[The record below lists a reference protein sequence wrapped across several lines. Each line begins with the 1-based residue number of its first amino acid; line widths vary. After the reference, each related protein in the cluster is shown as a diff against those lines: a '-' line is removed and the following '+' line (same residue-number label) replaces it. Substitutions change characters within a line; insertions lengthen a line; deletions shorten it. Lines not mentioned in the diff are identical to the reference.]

1 MSASNCPETPRQ
13 KMIQMMYLVYTAMLA
28 LNVSAEV
35 VEGFKTVG
43 NAMTKSNEN
52 MEIKLQ
58 DTYDNFDFA
67 LKNNPAKVQEKYDQA
82 QEIKKLSNELIYN
95 IDTITY
101 SFISK
106 IARTADIKVYD
117 PENPDKPKARS
128 IKLKNEDGTPN
139 FDSIALALHEGGFSW
154 IAKMDDNHAGTRYF
168 LGNAE
173 GDVATEGAA
182 LTIKQGII
190 DFKKKVKST
199 LGADSTHVSL
209 GLAVEDTYLNSEG
222 KATSWEMLNFNN
234 TVAGAALV
242 TLTRMK
248 AEVMNAEFDAVN
260 MLYKQVRSNDFSF
273 DKIAVIARSNS
284 SYIMQ
289 GGKYELTVNVG
300 AYDSKAK
307 FEATVGGNRFT
318 SNDSGAV
325 VYTATC
331 GTTGPKT
338 VSGTVYVKNDN
349 GTESYDFK
357 QSYFVAEPMAVFEL
371 TEMNVVYFGID
382 NPVKISVPGAA
393 AHDVVVS
400 LADPSQATITPD
412 PKSGAGHYI
421 IKPKVNKG
429 TLKVNAS
436 IKDGKATR
444 HMGTTEFRVR
454 QIPDPKMS
462 LCNVESGKG
471 IPVGTFKSLAQKG
484 IAAKYGPDFP
494 FHLKLPTVVSQ
505 SVSISKIGCDEV
517 ECKSAAWNPEV
528 MSYVAKAKAGC
539 KVTVDAIVQMPDGS
553 KRNIAGSYRLTR

>member
-58 DTYDNFDFA
+58 DTYDNFEFA

-82 QEIKKLSNELIYN
+82 QEIKKLSNELTYN

-106 IARTADIKVYD
+106 IASSAEIKVFD
-117 PENPDKPKARS
+117 PENPDKPKARTV
-128 IKLKNEDGTPN
+128 KLKNEDGTPN
-139 FDSIALALHEGGFSW
+139 FDSIALAIHEGGFSW

-199 LGADSTHVSL
+199 LGADSAHVSL

-307 FEATVGGNRFT
+307 FEATVGGSRFT

-357 QSYFVAEPMAVFEL
+357 QSYYVAEPMAVFEL

-400 LADPSQATITPD
+400 LADPSQATISAD

-429 TLKVNAS
+429 TLKVNAA

-454 QIPDPKMS
+454 QIPDPKMK

-471 IPVGTFKSLAQKG
+471 IPLGTFKSMAQKG
-484 IAAKYGPDFP
+484 ISAAYGPDFP
-494 FHLKLPTVVSQ
+494 FHLKLPVIVRQQVT
-505 SVSISKIGCDEV
+505 INKIGCDEV
-517 ECKSAAWNPEV
+517 ESKGAGWNAEV
-528 MSYVAKAKAGC
+528 MSYVNKAKAGC
-539 KVTVDAIVQMPDGS
+539 KVTIDAEVQMPDGS
-553 KRNIAGSYRLTR
+553 KRNIAGSFRLTK